1 MEMIMI
7 KWTAFD
13 TWFFLDIGAMLA
25 APVGLTVAHLLP
37 DGFFAAAITSLVD
50 IGCLVLGV

>member
-1 MEMIMI
+1 MT

-25 APVGLTVAHLLP
+25 APVGLAVVQLLP
-37 DGFFAAAITSLVD
+37 DGFFAAAITGLVD
-50 IGCLVLGV
+50 ISCRVLGV